1 MNHERALQKALLSH
15 LRGDPAVEAVLGDRI
30 WDAPPR
36 DPGFPNLVFGRNE
49 SRPVNADGGGVEHVV
64 ALAITSRF
72 RGTEEAK
79 AAMAAVRLTLEGA
92 RLETDGIRTVG
103 LGVRH
108 AEVWPSPDG
117 QRTFAVLRVRAV
129 TEEV

>member
-1 MNHERALQKALLSH
+1 MNHERALQKALLAH
-15 LRGDPAVEAVLGDRI
+15 LRADTAVEAILGDRI

-36 DPGFPNLVFGRNE
+36 DPGFPHLVLGRNE
-49 SRPVNADGGGVEHVV
+49 SRPVNADGGGVEHAVT
-64 ALAITSRF
+64 LTITSQF

-79 AAMAAVRLTLEGA
+79 AAMAAVRLRLEDA
-92 RLETDGIRTVG
+92 RLEADGIRTVG
-103 LGVRH
+103 LGARH
-108 AEVWPSPDG
+108 AEVWPSSDG